1 MNYTQFKL
9 KGTCKVRNG
18 NKMKWNETEGKETK
32 LMKWNKTELKL
43 KIDYDFKKMKQIHGN
58 KILNQLFTL

>member
-18 NKMKWNETEGKETK
+18 NEMKRNKTEGKETK
-32 LMKWNKTELKL
+32 LMKRNKTELKL
-43 KIDYDFKKMKQIHGN
+43 KINYDFKKMKQIH
-58 KILNQLFTL
+58 